1 MNQPVRLLVSAM
13 LLTGWLVS
21 TANAASP
28 VKNASAIV
36 VKDMHCATCAQKI
49 AAKLYAVPAVLEVR
63 ADVKS
68 NTAYIVPQSN
78 KQVSPRALW
87 EAVEAAGFE
96 PVALN
101 GPSGSFKS
109 KPTK

>member
-1 MNQPVRLLVSAM
+1 
-13 LLTGWLVS
+13 
-21 TANAASP
+21 NAASP

-36 VKDMHCATCAQKI
+36 DKDMHCATCAQKI